1 MSEKCLID
9 PTRDCLGLAKA
20 EILEKRISDLE
31 EWKINSSKFHETFY
45 DYQREQ
51 IARDARL
58 DEQLK
63 TMNANI
69 TKLVTWQE
77 GQVKKSG
84 LRWDSIVDKVL
95 LAVVG
100 AIVVYIMTQI
110 GF

>member
-9 PTRDCLGLAKA
+9 PTRDCLGLAA
-20 EILEKRISDLE
+20 STILEKRIKDLE
-31 EWKINSSKFHETFY
+31 DWKINSSKFHESFY

-63 TMNANI
+63 SMNTNI

-77 GQVKKSG
+77 SQVKKSG
-84 LRWDSIVDKVL
+84 LRWDSIVDKIL

>member
-1 MSEKCLID
+1 MEEKCILD
-9 PTRDCLGLAKA
+9 PCRDCLGLAQSA
-20 EILEKRISDLE
+20 ILEKRIKDLE

-84 LRWDSIVDKVL
+84 LRWDSIVDKIL